1 MKWILSRKTFLNE
14 AKLRDVILPKQKEAV
29 IDKWGE
35 EFLDMEEIEVTPKIV
50 QGKWTL
56 TEADKREAL
65 GVFLMADID
74 QVYKIFED
82 LPEKFVEVFNKSID
96 LAMLDEN
103 GKKLFNNFDI
113 KRPSVNQMGALTGSY
128 FRKISVGETMAE
140 EMIVRDDSGRPVM
153 GEDGRPT
160 KIGKQAGDVIFS
172 KNLSNINTFVED
184 FNRCYPDSRIDASIF
199 KSGPIA
205 RLVSNS
211 QEDFGG
217 DGYNVDI
224 DIYGRDLHLFIS
236 HKAKDILNISIS
248 RFYSSCQHL
257 YSGGQRN
264 KLIGNVFDPN
274 TCPAFLIFDA
284 PIYNSSGELV
294 NDVLPLSRMLIRSV
308 ENWDNKD
315 SKIFFDRAYPD
326 RMQDVLERM
335 VEKYSGNVMTY
346 DEDKDGPYLFT
357 PDLPQ
362 ELTSKIIDPY
372 MDKLNVRRH
381 VLIGKN
387 TKKLD
392 LGGFI
397 DWTKTKISPDAKI
410 EDLTI
415 STTRLPDNFFDI
427 PLTLEW
433 IKFKFINIFSLNN
446 FEKMKSSKWGFDK
459 CKLGKN
465 VLQELVQNNPDIK
478 SLQFVACD
486 LRGID
491 FSTLKGLNELH
502 LIYTLEDFKIIESLK
517 DLGLKKLVVSGDLMS
532 DAETKKTIQDLRKS
546 GTNVEIKGPQI

>member
-1 MKWILSRKTFLNE
+1 MKWILSRTNFLNE
-14 AKLRDVILPKQKEAV
+14 AKLRDVILPRQKQAV

-35 EFLDMEEIEVTPKIV
+35 EFLDMEEIEVTSKIV
-50 QGKWTL
+50 EGKWTL
-56 TEADKREAL
+56 TEEDKREAL
-65 GVFLMADID
+65 GKFLMADID
-74 QVYKIFED
+74 QVYKVFEE
-82 LPEKFVEVFNKSID
+82 LPEKFIEIFNKSID
-96 LAMLDEN
+96 LEMLDED

-113 KRPSVNQMGALTGSY
+113 KRPSVNQIGALTGSY

-140 EMIVRDDSGRPVM
+140 EMIVRDESGRPVM

-160 KIGKQAGDVIFS
+160 KVGKKPGDVIFS

-184 FNRCYPDSRIDASIF
+184 FNRCYPDARIDANIF
-199 KSGPIA
+199 KSGAIQ

-217 DGYNVDI
+217 DNYKVDI

-294 NDVLPLSRMLIRSV
+294 NDVLPLSRMFIRNV
-308 ENWDNKD
+308 ENWDSND
-315 SKIFFDRAYPD
+315 SKIYFDRAYPD
-326 RMQDVLERM
+326 RMEDVLTKII
-335 VEKYSGNVMTY
+335 EKYSGNKMTY
-346 DEDKDGPYLFT
+346 DPDKDGPYLFT
-357 PDLPQ
+357 PDLPK
-362 ELTSKIIDPY
+362 ELTYKIIDPY
-372 MDKLNVRRH
+372 MDRLNVKRH
-381 VLIGKN
+381 TFIGKN

-415 STTRLPDNFFDI
+415 STTRLPDNFFEI
-427 PLTLEW
+427 PLKPEW
-433 IKFKFINIFSLNN
+433 VRFKFINIYSLAN
-446 FEKMKSSKWGFDK
+446 FEKLKSSKYAFDK
-459 CKLGKN
+459 CKLRNN
-465 VLQELVQNNPDIK
+465 VVSELVQNNPDLK

-486 LRGID
+486 LKGID
-491 FSTLKGLNELH
+491 FSVLKGLDELH
-502 LIYTLEDFKIIESLK
+502 LIYTLEDFKTIDSLK
-517 DLGLKKLVVSGDLMS
+517 DLGLKKLIISGDLMS

-546 GTNVEIKGPQI
+546 GTNVQIKGPQI